1 MVPLLQQHPFCRSTL
16 MVYSSK
22 NKVMYLRYQ
31 DALKD
36 PAKLKEVVAPD
47 FVTHDLPP
55 GMTLA

>member
-1 MVPLLQQHPFCRSTL
+1 
-16 MVYSSK
+16 
-22 NKVMYLRYQ
+22 MYLRYQ